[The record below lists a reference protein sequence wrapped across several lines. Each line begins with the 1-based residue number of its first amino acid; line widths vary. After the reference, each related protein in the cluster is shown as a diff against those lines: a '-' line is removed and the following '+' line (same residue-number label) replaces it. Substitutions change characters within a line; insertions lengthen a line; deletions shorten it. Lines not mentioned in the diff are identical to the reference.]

1 MRTIKRALYS
11 VLVAAAL
18 AAGVSGLVFGPLHV
32 AEAQTA
38 SQPTKVRAPW
48 RTTIPANNATRVLFN
63 THDKIVSSVLYR
75 GMEASG
81 GGTIPADPATIY
93 AVHITFLKH
102 NKASA
107 ANGIRVYAR
116 ATDGTWIETDLND
129 GANPPNA
136 TIGTAATYQIPALAS
151 GRTTHL
157 TLIVGH
163 LINGF
168 AIEYTAGAD
177 NPETWDGLIVLE
189 RSGTV
194 WQ

>member
-1 MRTIKRALYS
+1 MRTTKR
-11 VLVAAAL
+11 VLFSIFTAAVL
-18 AAGVSGLVFGPLHV
+18 AAGIVGLVVGPLQTV
-32 AEAQTA
+32 EAQT
-38 SQPTKVRAPW
+38 STQPTKVKAAW
-48 RTTIPANNATRVLFN
+48 RTTIPGDNATRVLFN

-107 ANGIRVYAR
+107 ANGVRVYAR

-129 GANPPNA
+129 GLNPPNA
-136 TIGTAATYQIPALAS
+136 TIGTAATYQIPALAA